1 MSQWSMIGLVLLS
14 VLVLAELWR
23 MHLSFWKEHLS
34 MPMHYAHEE
43 TLTMPDGAV
52 IELRRLRHAAPDAD
66 AVPVLLVHGIAVN
79 HRNNDPSPE
88 RSFARFLSLEGRD
101 VWLLTMR
108 SGRTRPS
115 LFGPEHHAFSA
126 MRDHDLPRGVDAVLA
141 RTGQS
146 QLDLVAYS
154 MGGMVMYAAIGRTL
168 HVSRV
173 RRAVAFASP
182 GKVRTLGPLAFARYL
197 PRSLT
202 PTLPMRIVTRSFAFA
217 HALLPGFI
225 TRVFYNPSNV
235 PAHIARQSMVDMF
248 SDIPGQLGADFVR
261 WAAAGGELV
270 LDGERVL
277 DGLHAIR
284 VPACFFAGSVDLLAP
299 ADLVRA
305 AYDAWGKGV
314 PELEKH
320 FILLGRESG
329 ARDEYGHGDFAFGTH
344 AHEEVF
350 TPAARFLAQAVP
362 VRHVASPAAT

>member
-1 MSQWSMIGLVLLS
+1 MSHWSMLGLVLL
-14 VLVLAELWR
+14 VLLALAELWR
-23 MHLSFWKEHLS
+23 MHLTFWKEHLS
-34 MPMHYAHEE
+34 MPMQYALEE
-43 TLTMPDGAV
+43 TLTMPDGGV
-52 IELRRLRHAAPDAD
+52 IELRRLRHPAPNTG

-115 LFGPEHHAFSA
+115 LFGPAHHAFAA
-126 MRDHDLPRGVDAVLA
+126 MRDHDLPRGVDAVLS
-141 RTGQS
+141 RTGHR

-154 MGGMVMYAAIGRTL
+154 MGGMVMYAALGRTL
-168 HVSRV
+168 EVSRV
-173 RRAVAFASP
+173 HRAVAFASP
-182 GKVRTLGPLAFARYL
+182 GKVRTLGPLAWARYL

-202 PTLPMRIVTRSFAFA
+202 PTLPLRIVTHSFAFA

-235 PAHIARQSMVDMF
+235 PSHLARQSMVDMF

-277 DGLHAIR
+277 DGLHAVR

-299 ADLVRA
+299 ADLVRM

-314 PELEKH
+314 PEIEKH
-320 FILLGRESG
+320 FILLGRASG
-329 ARDEYGHGDFAFGTH
+329 AHDEYGHGDFAFGTH
-344 AHEEVF
+344 AAEEVF
-350 TPAARFLAQAVP
+350 APAARFLALSTAV
-362 VRHVASPAAT
+362 V